1 MFMNQC
7 FKKLLHYESSIGG
20 KQMYKKFIFY
30 MVLLFAVSFLSVY
43 MLMNYTIIQNGN
55 RNTILDRIL
64 PKQKEQSKDTNK
76 EADPLKEQIK
86 EMTLDEKIGQM
97 LMVGVDGYALD
108 NNSRKMIEEYKV
120 SGFIILGQNVQST
133 NQLLNLV
140 NALKAANLKNKIPIF
155 VSVDEEGGRVDR
167 MPRELKRYPTN
178 REVGQINNSNLSYNI
193 GNVMAEELK
202 SFGFNMNFAPVLD
215 ISSNPNNSVIGD
227 RSFASTSKTVS
238 KLGVETMKGL
248 QSGNVISVVKHFPGH
263 GDTSVDSHIELPT
276 VPHDLNRLRNFE
288 FIPFDEAIK
297 NKADAVMVAHILLSK
312 IDSTNPASFS
322 KAVITDI
329 LRKQLNFT
337 GVVITDDMAMG
348 AIVKNYNIG
357 EASVKSVEA
366 GSDIILVSH
375 NHENEV
381 MVISALK
388 KAVENGVVTKDR
400 IDESVYRILKLK
412 QKYGLKDKA
421 INSIDVDKIN
431 EKINGVLNNY

>member
-1 MFMNQC
+1 
-7 FKKLLHYESSIGG
+7 
-20 KQMYKKFIFY
+20 MYKKFISY
-30 MVLLFAVSFLSVY
+30 MVLLFAISFLSVY
-43 MLMNYTIIQNGN
+43 ILMNYTIVQNGN

-64 PKQKEQSKDTNK
+64 PKQKEQERDTNQ
-76 EADPLKEQIK
+76 EFDPLKEQINA
-86 EMTLDEKIGQM
+86 MTLDEKIGQM
-97 LMVGVDGYALD
+97 LMVGVDGYTLD
-108 NNSRKMIEEYKV
+108 SNSRKMIEEYKV
-120 SGFIILGQNVQST
+120 GGFIILGQNVQST

-140 NALKAANLKNKIPIF
+140 NSLKAANLKNKIPIF

-167 MPRELKRYPTN
+167 MPQELRRYPTN
-178 REVGQINNSNLSYNI
+178 REVGQINNSNLSYSI

-215 ISSNPNNSVIGD
+215 INSNPNNSVIGN
-227 RSFASTSKTVS
+227 RSFGSTSKIVG

-276 VPHDLNRLRNFE
+276 VSNDLNRLKNFE

-297 NKADAVMVAHILLSK
+297 NKADAVMVSHILLSK
-312 IDSTNPASFS
+312 IDSSNPASFS

-329 LRKQLNFT
+329 LRKQLNFN

-357 EASVKSVEA
+357 EVSVKSVEA

-375 NHENEV
+375 SYENEV
-381 MVISALK
+381 MVINALRN
-388 KAVENGVVTKDR
+388 AVGNGVITKER

-412 QKYGLKDKA
+412 QKYELKDKA

-431 EKINGVLNNY
+431 EKINTVLNNY

>member
-1 MFMNQC
+1 M
-7 FKKLLHYESSIGG
+7 I
-20 KQMYKKFIFY
+20 
-30 MVLLFAVSFLSVY
+30 LLFAASFLSVY
-43 MLMNYTIIQNGN
+43 MLMNYTITQNGN

-64 PKQKEQSKDTNK
+64 PKPKEQAQDTNK
-76 EADPLKEQIK
+76 ESDPLKEQIK

-97 LMVGVDGYALD
+97 LMVGVDGYTLD

-120 SGFIILGQNVQST
+120 GGFIILGQNVQST

-140 NALKAANLKNKIPIF
+140 NALKAANLKNKIPLF

-193 GNVMAEELK
+193 GNVMAEELR

-215 ISSNPNNSVIGD
+215 INSNPNNSVIGD
-227 RSFASTSKTVS
+227 RSFGSTSKIVS
-238 KLGVETMKGL
+238 KLGVETMKGI
-248 QSGNVISVVKHFPGH
+248 QSGNVISVIKHFPGH
-263 GDTSVDSHIELPT
+263 GDTSVDSHIELPA

-288 FIPFDEAIK
+288 FIPFNEAIK

-322 KAVITDI
+322 KAVINDI
-329 LRKQLNFT
+329 LRKQLNFN

-375 NHENEV
+375 NYENEV
-381 MVISALK
+381 TVIGALK
-388 KAVENGVVTKDR
+388 KAVENGIITKER

>member
-1 MFMNQC
+1 
-7 FKKLLHYESSIGG
+7 
-20 KQMYKKFIFY
+20 MYKKFIFY
-30 MVLLFAVSFLSVY
+30 MILLFSVSFLSVY
-43 MLMNYTIIQNGN
+43 MLMNYTMIENDN
-55 RNTILDRIL
+55 RNTILGRIL
-64 PKQKEQSKDTNK
+64 PKQKEQPQGTNK

-97 LMVGVDGYALD
+97 LMVGVDGYTLD

-120 SGFIILGQNVQST
+120 GGFIILGQNVQST

-140 NALKAANLKNKIPIF
+140 NALKAANLKNKIPLF

-215 ISSNPNNSVIGD
+215 INSNPNNSVIGD
-227 RSFASTSKTVS
+227 RSFGSTSKIVS

-288 FIPFDEAIK
+288 FIPFNEAIK

-322 KAVITDI
+322 KAVINDI
-329 LRKQLNFT
+329 LRKQLNFN

-357 EASVKSVEA
+357 EASVKSVVA

-375 NHENEV
+375 NYENEV
-381 MVISALK
+381 TVISALK
-388 KAVENGVVTKDR
+388 KAVENGIITKER

>member
-1 MFMNQC
+1 
-7 FKKLLHYESSIGG
+7 
-20 KQMYKKFIFY
+20 MYKKFIFY
-30 MVLLFAVSFLSVY
+30 MILLFAISFLSVY
-43 MLMNYTIIQNGN
+43 MLMNYTMIENGN
-55 RNTILDRIL
+55 RNTILSRIL
-64 PKQKEQSKDTNK
+64 PKQNEQPQGTNK

-97 LMVGVDGYALD
+97 LMVGVDGYTLD

-120 SGFIILGQNVQST
+120 GGFIILGQNVQST

-140 NALKAANLKNKIPIF
+140 NALKAANLKNKTPIF

-167 MPRELKRYPTN
+167 MPQELKRYPTN

-215 ISSNPNNSVIGD
+215 INSNPNNSVIGD
-227 RSFASTSKTVS
+227 RSFGSTSKIVS

-288 FIPFDEAIK
+288 FIPFNEAIK

-322 KAVITDI
+322 KAVINDI
-329 LRKQLNFT
+329 LRNQLNFN

-357 EASVKSVEA
+357 EASVKSVVA

-375 NHENEV
+375 NYENEV
-381 MVISALK
+381 TVISSLK
-388 KAVENGVVTKDR
+388 KAVENGIITKER

>member
-1 MFMNQC
+1 M
-7 FKKLLHYESSIGG
+7 I
-20 KQMYKKFIFY
+20 
-30 MVLLFAVSFLSVY
+30 LLFAASFLSVY
-43 MLMNYTIIQNGN
+43 MLMNYTITQNGN

-64 PKQKEQSKDTNK
+64 PKPKEQAQDTNK
-76 EADPLKEQIK
+76 ESDPLKEQIK

-97 LMVGVDGYALD
+97 LMVGVDGYTLD

-120 SGFIILGQNVQST
+120 GGFIILGQNVQST

-140 NALKAANLKNKIPIF
+140 NALKAANLKNKIPLF

-193 GNVMAEELK
+193 GNVMAEELR

-215 ISSNPNNSVIGD
+215 INSNPNNSVIGD
-227 RSFASTSKTVS
+227 RSFGSTSKIVS

-248 QSGNVISVVKHFPGH
+248 QSGNVISVIKHFLGH

-288 FIPFDEAIK
+288 LIPFNEAIK

-322 KAVITDI
+322 KAVINDI
-329 LRKQLNFT
+329 LRNQLNFN

-357 EASVKSVEA
+357 EASVKSVVA

-375 NHENEV
+375 NYENEV
-381 MVISALK
+381 TVISSLK
-388 KAVENGVVTKDR
+388 KAVENGIITKER